1 MDGIK
6 QKRIVLVDG
15 KQLTELMLTH
25 NLGVSTKQ
33 VFEVKALDSDY
44 FRELISTLGVLVG
57 TSTQPIKRTL
67 NNGSTTPTRI
77 KKAALEYC

>member
-6 QKRIVLVDG
+6 QKRILLMG
-15 KQLTELMLTH
+15 GAYLTELMLTH

-44 FRELISTLGVLVG
+44 F
-57 TSTQPIKRTL
+57 
-67 NNGSTTPTRI
+67 
-77 KKAALEYC
+77 LED